1 MTAQQLDEALAAQ
14 DANPVPKTNPRALS
28 VPAIATVGGAVDG
41 VIAHLGATP
50 IRVTPEAP
58 RALRFDPSI
67 PRTYQGPPESVLARV
82 AGKLHRAISGTNPSE
97 RFGGLFLGPSGC
109 GKSSAGAWCLR
120 RWRSVETKRRVDADP
135 EGYPPALSARLHAP
149 SVAWLDALEATDAE
163 RRYRLGS
170 GDPAD
175 LAEAYRADWLVLD
188 DVGLTC
194 SATLVQLVLARRYQ
208 ACLPTIVTTGLERG
222 QLVQH
227 IGAATVRRIV
237 EFEGRAG
244 VMIDCHGG
252 GS

>member
-1 MTAQQLDEALAAQ
+1 MTAEQLDKAMTAQ
-14 DANPVPKTNPRALS
+14 DANPGVKANPRPQPGAANALGEVIAS
-28 VPAIATVGGAVDG
+28 IMKATGQTELVYETAPARVRRIDPAIPAA
-41 VIAHLGATP
+41 
-50 IRVTPEAP
+50 
-58 RALRFDPSI
+58 
-67 PRTYQGPPESVLARV
+67 YQGPPKALLERAPFRLRRAVEAV
-82 AGKLHRAISGTNPSE
+82 AADVRYGA
-97 RFGGLFLGPSGC
+97 LFLGPSGC
-109 GKSSAGAWCLR
+109 GKSSAAAWAVR
-120 RWRSVETKRRVDADP
+120 RWRAHNGPNADMA
-135 EGYPPALSARLHAP
+135 GT
-149 SVAWLDALEATDAE
+149 VAWLDALEATDAE

-170 GDPAD
+170 GDPED

-244 VMIDCHGG
+244 VMVDCHGG
-252 GS
+252 VT

>member
-1 MTAQQLDEALAAQ
+1 MNPMTAEMLDEALMAQ
-14 DANPVPKTNPRALS
+14 DANPGVKANPRPQP
-28 VPAIATVGGAVDG
+28 VPAIGTLGDALANLKWAPPVSTLEQAPPFRPRRVDP
-41 VIAHLGATP
+41 A
-50 IRVTPEAP
+50 
-58 RALRFDPSI
+58 I
-67 PRTYQGPPESVLARV
+67 PKAYQGDHPALLARL
-82 AGKLHRAISGTNPSE
+82 GFKLKRAVESSPSDT
-97 RFGGLFLGPSGC
+97 RYGALFLGPSGC
-109 GKSSAGAWCLR
+109 GKSSAAAWLLR
-120 RWRSVETKRRVDADP
+120 RWRAW
-135 EGYPPALSARLHAP
+135 SAGQKHGPVAI
-149 SVAWLDALEATDAE
+149 AWLDALEATDAE

-170 GDPAD
+170 GDPED

-244 VMIDCHGG
+244 VMVDCHGG
-252 GS
+252 GQ